1 MPGRRSGIGFR
12 GGAAESHI
20 EKVFPLETPADSS
33 PLLRSRTAVWA
44 LQGWSGDPSGVGF
57 LNMSTGSL
65 PGMVARRRHP
75 GDFRRLPRRWNGPAV
90 FIDRRPAELRSLN
103 ESARVSHLKD
113 EGLTPVER
121 AVTSSW
127 VIPDWTCG
135 LSRSVAL

>member
-57 LNMSTGSL
+57 LNMSTGSCL
-65 PGMVARRRHP
+65 EWSHGGAIRETSGGCHDDGMA
-75 GDFRRLPRRWNGPAV
+75 
-90 FIDRRPAELRSLN
+90 LRSSLTGDQRN
-103 ESARVSHLKD
+103 SA
-113 EGLTPVER
+113 
-121 AVTSSW
+121 A
-127 VIPDWTCG
+127 
-135 LSRSVAL
+135 